1 MKTLERNALKSLIG
15 GVVQGGGAKKC
26 CVHWTNPNYTGMT
39 NPYFPAE
46 LWDCSFASQ
55 SSAQTTADALAYS
68 LQQAGINSSVHYCCS
83 CSNIPSNMT

>member
-46 LWDCSFASQ
+46 F
-55 SSAQTTADALAYS
+55 
-68 LQQAGINSSVHYCCS
+68 
-83 CSNIPSNMT
+83 